1 MHHTSSAAAQIPQKI
16 HEVVRLLRKEA
27 REHAAEHWGAALGR
41 ICRQTGVH
49 VNLREGPRISR
60 GTMDAQMPHGNT
72 LLATA
77 LSGCWVIVADSI
89 LADRW
94 SIEFNLPD
102 WDLGDDKAVC
112 SETTRPPDP
121 ESVGPQPDTVIPP
134 HSGVPAGNPKETGHE
149 SIEKPDPA
157 ACPRREVTAT
167 APVYNEAY
175 LIREFDRRERD
186 RGPIFAGFIVN
197 DLMGSVGFA
206 PPDAKRILR
215 AMEAQDMVRSER
227 KQSPKNPDRMT
238 TFFTLNR
245 EHPKVAKVLGR
256 TGERERRF
264 PIGTI
269 KGEPLSEQII
279 RERG

>member
-1 MHHTSSAAAQIPQKI
+1 MHYTSRATAHIPQKV
-16 HEVVRLLRKEA
+16 HQVVRLLRKEA
-27 REHAAEHWGAALGR
+27 RQHGAEHWVAAVSR
-41 ICRQTGVH
+41 IRQQTDVH
-49 VNLREGPRISR
+49 VGLSE
-60 GTMDAQMPHGNT
+60 TPHGNMH
-72 LLATA
+72 LSTA
-77 LSGCWVIVADSI
+77 LQKYSVVVSDST
-89 LADRW
+89 LKRW
-94 SIEFNLPD
+94 RFQFQLRDWTLPD
-102 WDLGDDKAVC
+102 HAPARP
-112 SETTRPPDP
+112 ETMRPPDP
-121 ESVGPQPDTVIPP
+121 ESVAPQPDTVVASQ
-134 HSGVPAGNPKETGHE
+134 SGVPGGNPKETGHE
-149 SIEKPDPA
+149 SIEKADPA
-157 ACPRREVTAT
+157 GRPRREVTAT

-197 DLMGSVGFA
+197 DLMGRVGFA

-227 KQSPKNPDRMT
+227 KQNPKNSDRMT

-245 EHPKVAKVLGR
+245 EHPKVAEVLGR